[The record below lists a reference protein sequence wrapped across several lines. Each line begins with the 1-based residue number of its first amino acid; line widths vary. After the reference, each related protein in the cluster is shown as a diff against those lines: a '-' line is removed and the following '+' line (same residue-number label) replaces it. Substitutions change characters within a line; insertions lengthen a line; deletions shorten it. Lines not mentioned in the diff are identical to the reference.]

1 MSRSS
6 LCDYSDA
13 YILVQ
18 VNITVKQVL
27 AQEPDNDGKKV
38 VFKNCAPF
46 TDCISEINNTQVD
59 NAKYTDIVMTMYN
72 LIEYSNNYSKISG
85 SLLQYCKDIPAVNNS
100 GDIVNF
106 NRVNATDSFNFKAKT
121 TDQTVD
127 DGEIDNV
134 DIMVPLK

>member
-1 MSRSS
+1 MK
-6 LCDYSDA
+6 
-13 YILVQ
+13 IW
-18 VNITVKQVL
+18 
-27 AQEPDNDGKKV
+27 KK
-38 VFKNCAPF
+38 F
-46 TDCISEINNTQVD
+46 T
-59 NAKYTDIVMTMYN
+59 A
-72 LIEYSNNYSKISG
+72 
-85 SLLQYCKDIPAVNNS
+85 